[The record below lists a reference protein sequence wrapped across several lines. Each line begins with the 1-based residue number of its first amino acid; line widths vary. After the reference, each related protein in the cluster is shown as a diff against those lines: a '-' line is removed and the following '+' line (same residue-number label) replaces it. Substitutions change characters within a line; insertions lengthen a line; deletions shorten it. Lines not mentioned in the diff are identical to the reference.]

1 MREQLDRL
9 YELQQIDT
17 TIADA
22 TQRLAGLDDGSTLA
36 EKLRLKQDELA
47 AMEQALKDKTA
58 EQWSRE
64 SELEATEQE
73 RTEKWS
79 QAYGGRVSDPKELSS
94 LEKKISELQ
103 RRTDKLEDQIL
114 EIYDAVEQQ
123 TAQVETEQAA
133 LEQRESELSRVR
145 AEFHERSAQLKDAI
159 SQAQE
164 RREGVVVQLDPGLL
178 ADYESNRQQPGGLAV
193 ALVSGQG
200 CGGCRTSI
208 SVMFCDELRKAR
220 KVVRCE
226 SCRRILYDEE
236 WI

>member
-17 TIADA
+17 TIDDA
-22 TQRLAGLDDGSTLA
+22 TRRLAGLDDGSTLA
-36 EKLRLKQDELA
+36 EQLRLKQGELA

-103 RRTDKLEDQIL
+103 RRADKLEDQIL
-114 EIYDAVEQQ
+114 EIYDSVEQQ
-123 TAQVETEQAA
+123 TAQVETEHAA

-145 AEFHERSAQLKDAI
+145 AEFHERAAQLKDAI

-164 RREGVVVQLDPGLL
+164 RREGVVAQLDPGLL
-178 ADYESNRQQPGGLAV
+178 ADYESIREKTGGLAV
-193 ALVSGQG
+193 ALVSGQV
-200 CGGCRTSI
+200 CRGCRTSI

-236 WI
+236 WT

>member
-17 TIADA
+17 TIDDA

-178 ADYESNRQQPGGLAV
+178 IV
-193 ALVSGQG
+193 
-200 CGGCRTSI
+200 
-208 SVMFCDELRKAR
+208 ELTQHGVIEKII
-220 KVVRCE
+220 KE
-226 SCRRILYDEE
+226 
-236 WI
+236 